1 LAHAEELVRVGNRG
15 QEDDLAEIA
24 QRPGLRLVQEAPDLV
39 EARRPQR
46 EQLLHRLHRQQA
58 LGKVEHLVARQHAEA
73 RVVRALFRGEGGEF
87 HGRDHSRC
95 GLHNTRVVSLFW
107 HRIARRRTAMNDSVH
122 TIPLPTPK
130 ILAKKGDGIGWITFN
145 QPEKRNAI
153 SMAMWDAVGDAAEL
167 FGKDDTVRVV
177 VLSGAGGKAFASGA
191 DISEF
196 AAARAS
202 AEDEEKYHTHADNAR
217 TALRDMGK
225 PIIAMIQGF
234 CIGGGAATALLAD
247 LRIATP
253 ESKFG
258 VPAAKLGVAYALEGL
273 HRLVALVGPSVAKEI
288 MFTGRQFT
296 AAEAL
301 A

>member
-1 LAHAEELVRVGNRG
+1 
-15 QEDDLAEIA
+15 
-24 QRPGLRLVQEAPDLV
+24 
-39 EARRPQR
+39 
-46 EQLLHRLHRQQA
+46 
-58 LGKVEHLVARQHAEA
+58 
-73 RVVRALFRGEGGEF
+73 
-87 HGRDHSRC
+87 
-95 GLHNTRVVSLFW
+95 
-107 HRIARRRTAMNDSVH
+107 MNDSVH
-122 TIPLPTPK
+122 AIPLPTPK
-130 ILAKKGDGIGWITFN
+130 VLAKKGDGIGWITFN

-153 SMAMWDAVGDAAEL
+153 SMSMWDAVAAAAEML
-167 FGKDDTVRVV
+167 GRDDSVRVV

-202 AEDEEKYHTHADNAR
+202 AEDEEKYHAHADDAR
-217 TALRDMGK
+217 TALRTMGK

-234 CIGGGAATALLAD
+234 CIGGGCATALLAD
-247 LRIATP
+247 LRVATP

-296 AAEAL
+296 AAEAFAAGLINRIVEPADLERIVSGL
-301 A
+301 AQTIARNAPLSIFHSRETIDMLAGDPSKWDRARIEALYAKCFDSEDFREGRTAFMEKRTPTFRGR

>member
-1 LAHAEELVRVGNRG
+1 
-15 QEDDLAEIA
+15 
-24 QRPGLRLVQEAPDLV
+24 
-39 EARRPQR
+39 
-46 EQLLHRLHRQQA
+46 
-58 LGKVEHLVARQHAEA
+58 
-73 RVVRALFRGEGGEF
+73 
-87 HGRDHSRC
+87 
-95 GLHNTRVVSLFW
+95 
-107 HRIARRRTAMNDSVH
+107 MNDSVH
-122 TIPLPTPK
+122 SIPLPTPK
-130 ILAKKGDGIGWITFN
+130 ILAKKGDGIGWIAFN

-153 SMAMWDAVGDAAEL
+153 SMAMWDAVKIAAEA
-167 FGKDDTVRVV
+167 FGREDAVRVV
-177 VLSGAGGKAFASGA
+177 VLSGEGGKAFASGA

-196 AAARAS
+196 ATARAS
-202 AEDEEKYHTHADNAR
+202 AEDEEKYHTHADDAR
-217 TALRDMGK
+217 TALREMGK

-234 CIGGGAATALLAD
+234 CIGGGCATALLAD

-301 A
+301 AAGLINRIVEPADLERTVTELAQNIARNAPLSIFHSRETIDMLAGDPSKWDRARIEALYAKCFDSEDFREGRTAFMEKRTPKFKGR

>member
-1 LAHAEELVRVGNRG
+1 
-15 QEDDLAEIA
+15 
-24 QRPGLRLVQEAPDLV
+24 
-39 EARRPQR
+39 
-46 EQLLHRLHRQQA
+46 
-58 LGKVEHLVARQHAEA
+58 
-73 RVVRALFRGEGGEF
+73 
-87 HGRDHSRC
+87 
-95 GLHNTRVVSLFW
+95 
-107 HRIARRRTAMNDSVH
+107 MNDALR

-153 SMAMWDAVGDAAEL
+153 SMEMWAAVGTAAEL

-177 VLSGAGGKAFASGA
+177 VLGGAGGKAFASGA

-196 AAARAS
+196 ATARAS
-202 AEDEEKYHTHADNAR
+202 AADEEKYHTYADNAR
-217 TALRDMGK
+217 TALRAMGK
-225 PIIAMIQGF
+225 PIIAMIQGY
-234 CIGGGAATALLAD
+234 CIGGGCATALLAD
-247 LRIATP
+247 MRIATP

-301 A
+301 AAGLINRVVEAAALEETVTALAQTIANNAPLSIFHSRETIDMLAGDPSAWDKARIEALYRKCFDSEDFREGRTAFMEKRKPKFKGR

>member
-1 LAHAEELVRVGNRG
+1 MTSTA
-15 QEDDLAEIA
+15 
-24 QRPGLRLVQEAPDLV
+24 LRL
-39 EARRPQR
+39 
-46 EQLLHRLHRQQA
+46 
-58 LGKVEHLVARQHAEA
+58 
-73 RVVRALFRGEGGEF
+73 
-87 HGRDHSRC
+87 
-95 GLHNTRVVSLFW
+95 
-107 HRIARRRTAMNDSVH
+107 
-122 TIPLPTPK
+122 PTEK
-130 ILAKKGDGIGWITFN
+130 ILASTGDGIGWITFN

-153 SMAMWDAVGDAAEL
+153 SREMWAGVGTAAAE
-167 FGKDDTVRVV
+167 FGKNPDVRVV

-202 AEDEEKYHTHADNAR
+202 AEDEEKYHAHADNAR
-217 TALRDMGK
+217 SALRAMGK
-225 PIIAMIQGF
+225 PLIAMIQGF
-234 CIGGGAATALLAD
+234 CIGGGCATALLAD

-301 A
+301 AAGLINRIVEPAVLEETVTALAKTIAGNAPLSIYHSREAIDMLAGNPSEWDVERIEALYKKCFDSEDYREGRTAFMEKRPPVFKGG